1 MTMKLK
7 ATVAA
12 LALALTGTANAAFTG
27 TLSKDAGMTGDGE
40 LFINIVRNTAT
51 PATIVLDT
59 NISANDLVSGAVT
72 SFTSNAVQTQAVKDL
87 LSTSSNLSDFVFDG
101 GAVQNNG
108 SDGNAFGLFLTNTD
122 STLIPPPATQIATF
136 QGYQANMQFWID
148 SVNQGPNAGPD
159 GMLTPAIANEGDWT
173 DQFQSWGGNNNTLGW
188 TPTTDTAVTNS
199 LALYRYHYDPDPA
212 FDSDPTNRPA
222 LTDLAGFINIDTT
235 SGVVSYSAVSA
246 VPVPAAVWLFG
257 SGLMGMVGVARRR
270 KA

>member
-12 LALALTGTANAAFTG
+12 LALALTGTANADFTG

-136 QGYQANMQFWID
+136 QGYQAKMQFWID

-159 GMLTPAIANEGDWT
+159 GMLTPATANEGDWT

-199 LALYRYHYDPDPA
+199 LALYRYHYDPVT
-212 FDSDPTNRPA
+212 FES
-222 LTDLAGFINIDTT
+222 LTDLFGFINIDTT
-235 SGVVSYSAVSA
+235 SGAVSYSAVSA